1 MKYLVQWKKFM
12 AEYDTWKKEED
23 LENIKEVVV
32 EFKGRINIEV
42 RWQEKLDRI
51 EERDFRREKLPEK
64 YMAKMLYEWDNKKFE
79 VEYLKKLEY

>member
-1 MKYLVQWKKFM
+1 M

>member
-1 MKYLVQWKKFM
+1 M

-42 RWQEKLDRI
+42 R
-51 EERDFRREKLPEK
+51 
-64 YMAKMLYEWDNKKFE
+64 
-79 VEYLKKLEY
+79 